1 MMGADEKPLSLSM
14 SPTSKSPNI
23 IRFHRTLYSV
33 IIRCD
38 IHSLS
43 LLGCKLSFWT
53 DLEKNPFSLGPLRSQ
68 MNQLHYRS

>member
-1 MMGADEKPLSLSM
+1 SQRADGLVLSK

-23 IRFHRTLYSV
+23 IYFHRPLHSV
-33 IIRCD
+33 IIQYD

-43 LLGCKLSFWT
+43 LLGCKLGFWT

-68 MNQLHYRS
+68 LNQLHSGS